1 MEFKHCC
8 YNYLSPIRMAGK
20 VKQSASKK
28 LEALRRMQRLR
39 EMLKLGG
46 MQSQAILD
54 SAGESRPTDESH
66 VAELLDE
73 GGRSERMQQGS
84 VPGPRAQK
92 RKMQR
97 KKRSRK

>member
-1 MEFKHCC
+1 
-8 YNYLSPIRMAGK
+8 MAK
-20 VKQSASKK
+20 KARQSESKK

-66 VAELLDE
+66 VAALLEEDELNE
-73 GGRSERMQQGS
+73 RSVSRSDRGS
-84 VPGPRAQK
+84 SRK
-92 RKMQR
+92 RVSR
-97 KKRSRK
+97 KKHGRK

>member
-1 MEFKHCC
+1 
-8 YNYLSPIRMAGK
+8 MAGK
-20 VKQSASKK
+20 AKQSASKK

-66 VAELLDE
+66 VAELLDDE
-73 GGRSERMQQGS
+73 RRSERMRS
-84 VPGPRAQK
+84 GPTSRSPAQK
-92 RKMQR
+92 KMQR
-97 KKRSRK
+97 RRHGRK